1 MKNCICIQN
10 IYMRERERDDDD
22 DATDEAL
29 MQRGFQTVRTRL
41 WHEQLD
47 RFALGI

>member
-1 MKNCICIQN
+1 MYTEHIH
-10 IYMRERERDDDD
+10 ERERGRDDDDD